1 MANKSGNAYGL
12 TVLCPILP
20 GLPKQAPDG
29 MNDQTHTDLVRLQLQ
44 RLPVNELSPMA
55 RVPNTY
61 LSRLWVLDDVPFQGR
76 PAVLEHLKSNYLVFS
91 SNFHGE
97 LDDYLR
103 GMWSAIEPEIRA
115 ILKYCVGFNRVTDVA
130 TFVDYVKRCQVET
143 TFFFNGSSDE
153 PLAVQLKSLYLK
165 QELAK
170 FAAANQGKSAADLQA
185 AFKEFVARVQPANL
199 EGPTWKP
206 GAYHLDHVVLEVE
219 QSPT

>member
-1 MANKSGNAYGL
+1 MANKSGNAYAL

-29 MNDQTHTDLVRLQLQ
+29 MNDQTHADLVRLQLQ
-44 RLPVNELSPMA
+44 RLAVNELSPMA

-103 GMWSAIEPEIRA
+103 GMWSAVEPEIRA
-115 ILKYCVGFNRVTDVA
+115 ILQYCVGFDRVTDVA
-130 TFVDYVKRCQVET
+130 SFVDYVKRCQVET

-170 FAAANQGKSAADLQA
+170 FAAANQGKSGAALQA

-199 EGPTWKP
+199 ERPTWKP
-206 GAYHLDHVVLEVE
+206 GAYHLDRVVLE
-219 QSPT
+219 